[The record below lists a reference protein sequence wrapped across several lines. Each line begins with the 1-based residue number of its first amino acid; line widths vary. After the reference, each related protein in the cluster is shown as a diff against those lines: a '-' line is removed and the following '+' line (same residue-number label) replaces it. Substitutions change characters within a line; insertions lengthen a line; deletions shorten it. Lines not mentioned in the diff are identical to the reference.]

1 MFKHIR
7 QNIKAAAIVAAAC
20 VAVPALAENNAN
32 DADGD
37 TGDKRPS
44 AVVSL
49 VKKIGTRLDSM
60 AVEGVDRN
68 YIDLPEKPWQVIVT
82 SHINQSDLKMKNTID
97 GNALFDEEWGDIY
110 WESRIKTKVM
120 TSVGVW
126 VGYRGIGLG
135 FSQKLGKDEGTLF
148 KLGMTGSNYGANFR
162 IKTFETN
169 KPEIYTRYDKP
180 EHFAGSE
187 VFDLSSP
194 IKARIL
200 SLDGYYMFNGKK
212 FSYSAAYD
220 QSVIQKRSAGSPMVG
235 AMYYHST
242 VAFNSGRN
250 AGYIMFMNDVGKIKQ
265 WQLSLGGGY
274 AYNLVPCK
282 GLLISAMAMPM
293 ITVYNKVDVY
303 TYDSML
309 RQLMEERRKNPDL
322 FDDVPDNDYYTEDT
336 DGTSVDNDDDLND
349 IAELLFT
356 VWEKGRSSQKSRI
369 TLTWDARLSL
379 TYNIGNWFFNIY
391 GQYNN
396 FRYSHS
402 DTHGRL
408 NDWYMNAS
416 VGIRL

>member
-1 MFKHIR
+1 
-7 QNIKAAAIVAAAC
+7 
-20 VAVPALAENNAN
+20 
-32 DADGD
+32 
-37 TGDKRPS
+37 
-44 AVVSL
+44 
-49 VKKIGTRLDSM
+49 
-60 AVEGVDRN
+60 
-68 YIDLPEKPWQVIVT
+68 
-82 SHINQSDLKMKNTID
+82 
-97 GNALFDEEWGDIY
+97 
-110 WESRIKTKVM
+110 
-120 TSVGVW
+120 
-126 VGYRGIGLG
+126 
-135 FSQKLGKDEGTLF
+135 
-148 KLGMTGSNYGANFR
+148 
-162 IKTFETN
+162 
-169 KPEIYTRYDKP
+169 
-180 EHFAGSE
+180 
-187 VFDLSSP
+187 
-194 IKARIL
+194 
-200 SLDGYYMFNGKK
+200 
-212 FSYSAAYD
+212 
-220 QSVIQKRSAGSPMVG
+220 
-235 AMYYHST
+235 MYYHST

-303 TYDSML
+303 TYDSWL
-309 RQLMEERRKNPDL
+309 RELMEERRKNPDM
-322 FDDVPDNDYYTEDT
+322 FDDVTDNDYNTEDT

-349 IAELLFT
+349 IEDLLLT